1 MDQIKKAAEIL
12 RQGGIIVYPTATVYC
27 LGGNIFNQT
36 AVQKVASLEDSFLRG
51 PLPIMVNSFRMVEN
65 LAYVGRSELM
75 VLQKL
80 WPGPTTVLLFRKA
93 NLFPEL
99 VDQGKIALRF
109 SNDLASQIIEEA
121 GFPITALPAFNQA
134 RLPILQPDEVDLTTD
149 LVVKGICQFAELS
162 TIVDLSEKKIVR
174 SGVEEERVRKVLQL

>member
-12 RQGGIIVYPTATVYC
+12 RQGRIIVYPTATVYC

-36 AVQKVASLEDSFLRG
+36 AVQKVASLKDSSLRG

-80 WPGPTTVLLFRKA
+80 WPGPTTILLFRKA

-109 SNDLASQIIEEA
+109 SNDLASQIIEE
-121 GFPITALPAFNQA
+121 
-134 RLPILQPDEVDLTTD
+134 DLATD